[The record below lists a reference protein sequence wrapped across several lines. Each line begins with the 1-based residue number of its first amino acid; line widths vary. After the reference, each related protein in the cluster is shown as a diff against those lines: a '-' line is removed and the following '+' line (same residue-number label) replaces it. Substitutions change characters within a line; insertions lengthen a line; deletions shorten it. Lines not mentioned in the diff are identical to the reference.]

1 MIVKFKIK
9 EKREEKG
16 MSLRQLAEETGI
28 DRNYLSDVEENKIP
42 ADEVLLAEMI
52 VIAEVLDFII
62 SDLYDIEILK

>member
-16 MSLRQLAEETGI
+16 MSLRQLAEETRI

>member
-16 MSLRQLAEETGI
+16 MSLRQLAEETRI

-52 VIAEVLDFII
+52 VIAEVLDFRI